1 MKKIT
6 CIIIIFVVLLNS
18 SAVIAQAASNQN
30 IYYVVQAGFYEDA
43 AVIEESYN
51 NLKTK
56 GFPVYKFTVAGGTRL
71 YVGNYKDMQTAKEV
85 ANKLQAL
92 GFETLIHTQESTT
105 KPMVTSTGLPADIIN
120 TAANIAAEAPKITAN
135 TQNMVKNIP
144 MSEDATIKGI
154 FGGHSIFFFVDEN
167 WQVKDDCFLELVFS
181 QSEIKKYK
189 NSTLTVLVNNVPI
202 KSITLSDKADYK
214 AIEKIPL
221 PKEQIIKGYNSIK
234 FSTYHR
240 ITEESCTD
248 DLNPANWITLH
259 SESYIHI
266 EYEEIPDKIG
276 INDYPYPYLKVSALE
291 PVNCIIAVPDRANNS
306 QITAAMVIAAD
317 FGRRVPYNN
326 VDVKVVHYSDIKN
339 IDENTNF
346 IVIGSS
352 ADTGDQIF
360 EPIRKELPDL
370 KNRALI
376 KEKASPNDTSKR
388 ILYLISDNDEMLLTA
403 ARSLTLDNLILQM
416 KTDTQFILKND
427 VENYE
432 AEKQTDIL
440 TLKDLGYEDTILK
453 GIFYQQATYTINLP
467 RNHRLKKDSS
477 IKIPLRYAGALDFDK
492 SSVTVYLNNIPVTN
506 KLLSKDRADND
517 EITVKIPEEFR
528 DADSLELKLIFY
540 LEPHDFD
547 CKNWRYGDIWAL
559 ISKDTSFNIPQEV
572 IEDRFFQYYP
582 DMFIK
587 NGTFDDVLL
596 VIPDKVNQNYLT
608 MAANIT
614 AFIGHSVSRV
624 ENLSVIK
631 GTELETTHNNIIVI
645 GTPWDNVAIKNLND
659 KLYIKF
665 DKNFEKFE
673 PSDKIYLLEDYS
685 RGLSSLQLLASPFN
699 SKKHLMVVTAA
710 EEKNLMPTQTY
721 LKDLAF
727 NVQLSGDGLVIDS
740 DGDIYSAYFVKPK
753 QAAQD
758 ESGQTSPKGKIRL
771 RDNPQFII
779 YLIFFLMIIIIS
791 VYGLIII
798 TRSKE

>member
-1 MKKIT
+1 M
-6 CIIIIFVVLLNS
+6 
-18 SAVIAQAASNQN
+18 
-30 IYYVVQAGFYEDA
+30 
-43 AVIEESYN
+43 
-51 NLKTK
+51 
-56 GFPVYKFTVAGGTRL
+56 
-71 YVGNYKDMQTAKEV
+71 
-85 ANKLQAL
+85 
-92 GFETLIHTQESTT
+92 
-105 KPMVTSTGLPADIIN
+105 
-120 TAANIAAEAPKITAN
+120 
-135 TQNMVKNIP
+135 
-144 MSEDATIKGI
+144 
-154 FGGHSIFFFVDEN
+154 
-167 WQVKDDCFLELVFS
+167 
-181 QSEIKKYK
+181 
-189 NSTLTVLVNNVPI
+189 
-202 KSITLSDKADYK
+202 
-214 AIEKIPL
+214 
-221 PKEQIIKGYNSIK
+221 
-234 FSTYHR
+234 
-240 ITEESCTD
+240 
-248 DLNPANWITLH
+248 
-259 SESYIHI
+259 
-266 EYEEIPDKIG
+266 
-276 INDYPYPYLKVSALE
+276 
-291 PVNCIIAVPDRANNS
+291 
-306 QITAAMVIAAD
+306 
-317 FGRRVPYNN
+317 
-326 VDVKVVHYSDIKN
+326 
-339 IDENTNF
+339 
-346 IVIGSS
+346 
-352 ADTGDQIF
+352 
-360 EPIRKELPDL
+360 
-370 KNRALI
+370 
-376 KEKASPNDTSKR
+376 
-388 ILYLISDNDEMLLTA
+388 
-403 ARSLTLDNLILQM
+403 
-416 KTDTQFILKND
+416 
-427 VENYE
+427 
-432 AEKQTDIL
+432 
-440 TLKDLGYEDTILK
+440 
-453 GIFYQQATYTINLP
+453 
-467 RNHRLKKDSS
+467 
-477 IKIPLRYAGALDFDK
+477 DFDK

>member
-291 PVNCIIAVPDRANNS
+291 PVNCIIAV
-306 QITAAMVIAAD
+306 
-317 FGRRVPYNN
+317 G
-326 VDVKVVHYSDIKN
+326 
-339 IDENTNF
+339 
-346 IVIGSS
+346 
-352 ADTGDQIF
+352 
-360 EPIRKELPDL
+360 
-370 KNRALI
+370 
-376 KEKASPNDTSKR
+376 
-388 ILYLISDNDEMLLTA
+388 
-403 ARSLTLDNLILQM
+403 
-416 KTDTQFILKND
+416 
-427 VENYE
+427 
-432 AEKQTDIL
+432 
-440 TLKDLGYEDTILK
+440 
-453 GIFYQQATYTINLP
+453 
-467 RNHRLKKDSS
+467 
-477 IKIPLRYAGALDFDK
+477 
-492 SSVTVYLNNIPVTN
+492 
-506 KLLSKDRADND
+506 
-517 EITVKIPEEFR
+517 
-528 DADSLELKLIFY
+528 
-540 LEPHDFD
+540 
-547 CKNWRYGDIWAL
+547 
-559 ISKDTSFNIPQEV
+559 
-572 IEDRFFQYYP
+572 
-582 DMFIK
+582 
-587 NGTFDDVLL
+587 
-596 VIPDKVNQNYLT
+596 
-608 MAANIT
+608 
-614 AFIGHSVSRV
+614 
-624 ENLSVIK
+624 
-631 GTELETTHNNIIVI
+631 
-645 GTPWDNVAIKNLND
+645 
-659 KLYIKF
+659 
-665 DKNFEKFE
+665 
-673 PSDKIYLLEDYS
+673 
-685 RGLSSLQLLASPFN
+685 
-699 SKKHLMVVTAA
+699 
-710 EEKNLMPTQTY
+710 
-721 LKDLAF
+721 
-727 NVQLSGDGLVIDS
+727 
-740 DGDIYSAYFVKPK
+740 
-753 QAAQD
+753 
-758 ESGQTSPKGKIRL
+758 
-771 RDNPQFII
+771 
-779 YLIFFLMIIIIS
+779 
-791 VYGLIII
+791 
-798 TRSKE
+798 

>member
-18 SAVIAQAASNQN
+18 SAISAYAESKQN
-30 IYYVVQAGFYEDA
+30 IYYVVQAGFYKNK
-43 AVIEESYN
+43 AVLEENYN

-56 GFPVYKFTVAGGTRL
+56 GFPAYKFTVAGGTRL
-71 YVGNYKDMQTAKEV
+71 YVGNYKDIQTAKEV

-105 KPMVTSTGLPADIIN
+105 KPMVTSTGLPTDIIS
-120 TAANIAAEAPKITAN
+120 TAIEAPKITAN

-144 MSEDATIKGI
+144 LSEDATIKGI
-154 FGGHSIFFFVDEN
+154 FGSHSIFFFVDEN
-167 WQVKDDCFLELVFS
+167 WKVKDNCFFELVFS

-189 NSTLTVLVNNVPI
+189 NSTLTVLLNDIPI
-202 KSITLSDKADYK
+202 KSIILNDKADYK
-214 AIEKIPL
+214 AIEKLRL
-221 PKEQIIKGYNSIK
+221 PKEQIIKGYNLIK

-248 DLNPANWITLH
+248 DLNPANWITFH
-259 SESYIHI
+259 SESYIHM

-276 INDYPYPYLKVSALE
+276 ISDYPYPYLKVSASE
-291 PVNCIIAVPDRANNS
+291 PVNCIIAVPDKANNS
-306 QITAAMVIAAD
+306 QITAAMIIAAD

-352 ADTGDQIF
+352 ANADDQIF
-360 EPIRKELPDL
+360 EPTRKELPDL

-403 ARSLTLDNLILQM
+403 ARSLTLDDLVLQM
-416 KTDTQFILKND
+416 KTDTQFILKNNA
-427 VENYE
+427 ENYE
-432 AEKQTDIL
+432 SENQTDIL

-453 GIFYQQATYTINLP
+453 GIFYQQAAYTIKLP
-467 RNHRLKKDSS
+467 RNHRLKEDSS

-506 KLLSKDRADND
+506 KLLNKDRADKD
-517 EITVKIPEEFR
+517 EITVKIPKEFR
-528 DADSLELKLIFY
+528 DADSLELKLVFY
-540 LEPHDFD
+540 LEPYDFD

-572 IEDRFFQYYP
+572 IKDRFFQYYP

-587 NGTFDDVLL
+587 NGTFDDVVL
-596 VIPDKVNQNYLT
+596 VLPDKADQNYLT

-624 ENLSVIK
+624 GNLSVIK
-631 GTELETTHNNIIVI
+631 GTELETSHNNIIVI
-645 GTPWDNVAIKNLND
+645 GTPRDNAAIKNLND

-665 DKNFEKFE
+665 DENFEKFE
-673 PSDKIYLLEDYS
+673 PSDKIYLLENYS

-699 SKKHLMVVTAA
+699 GKKHLMVVTAA
-710 EEKNLMPTQTY
+710 EEKNLMPAQIY

-727 NVQLSGDGLVIDS
+727 NVKLSGDGLIIDS
-740 DGDIYSAYFVKPK
+740 EGDIYSAYFVKPK

-758 ESGQTSPKGKIRL
+758 ESSKTSPKYETRL

>member
-18 SAVIAQAASNQN
+18 SAISAYAESKQN
-30 IYYVVQAGFYEDA
+30 IYYVVQAGFYKNK
-43 AVIEESYN
+43 AVLEENYN

-56 GFPVYKFTVAGGTRL
+56 GFPAYKFTVAGGTRL
-71 YVGNYKDMQTAKEV
+71 YVGNYKDIQTAKEV

-105 KPMVTSTGLPADIIN
+105 KPMAASTGLPTDIIS
-120 TAANIAAEAPKITAN
+120 TAIGAPKITAN

-144 MSEDATIKGI
+144 LSEDATIKGI
-154 FGGHSIFFFVDEN
+154 FGSHSIFFFVDEN
-167 WQVKDDCFLELVFS
+167 WKVKDNCFFELVFS

-189 NSTLTVLVNNVPI
+189 NSTLTVLLNDIPI
-202 KSITLSDKADYK
+202 KSIILNDKADYK
-214 AIEKIPL
+214 AIEKIRL
-221 PKEQIIKGYNSIK
+221 PKEQIIKGYNFIK

-248 DLNPANWITLH
+248 DLNPANWITFH
-259 SESYIHI
+259 SESYIHM

-276 INDYPYPYLKVSALE
+276 ISDYPYPYLKVSASE
-291 PVNCIIAVPDRANNS
+291 PVNCIIAVPDKANNS
-306 QITAAMVIAAD
+306 QITAAMIIAAD

-352 ADTGDQIF
+352 ANADDQIF
-360 EPIRKELPDL
+360 EPTRKELPDL

-403 ARSLTLDNLILQM
+403 ARSLTLDDLVLQM
-416 KTDTQFILKND
+416 KTDTQFILKNNA
-427 VENYE
+427 ENYE
-432 AEKQTDIL
+432 SENQTDIL

-453 GIFYQQATYTINLP
+453 GIFYQQAAYTIKLP
-467 RNHRLKKDSS
+467 RNHRLKEDSS

-506 KLLSKDRADND
+506 KLLNKDRADKD
-517 EITVKIPEEFR
+517 EITVKIPKEFR
-528 DADSLELKLIFY
+528 DADSLELKLVFY
-540 LEPHDFD
+540 LEPYDFD

-572 IEDRFFQYYP
+572 IKDRFFQYYP

-587 NGTFDDVLL
+587 NGTFDDVVL
-596 VIPDKVNQNYLT
+596 VLPDKADQNYLT

-624 ENLSVIK
+624 GNLSVIK
-631 GTELETTHNNIIVI
+631 GTELETSHNNIIVI
-645 GTPWDNVAIKNLND
+645 GTPRDNAAIKNLND

-665 DKNFEKFE
+665 DENFEKFE
-673 PSDKIYLLEDYS
+673 PSDKIYLLENYS

-699 SKKHLMVVTAA
+699 GKKHLMVVTAA
-710 EEKNLMPTQTY
+710 EEKNLMPAQIY

-727 NVQLSGDGLVIDS
+727 NVKLSGDGLIIDS
-740 DGDIYSAYFVKPK
+740 EGDIYSAYFVKPK

-758 ESGQTSPKGKIRL
+758 ESSKTSPKYETRL

>member
-18 SAVIAQAASNQN
+18 SAISAYAESKQN
-30 IYYVVQAGFYEDA
+30 IYYVVQAGFYKNK
-43 AVIEESYN
+43 AVLEENYN

-56 GFPVYKFTVAGGTRL
+56 GFPAYKFTVAGGTRL
-71 YVGNYKDMQTAKEV
+71 YVGNYKDIQTAKEV

-105 KPMVTSTGLPADIIN
+105 KPMAASTGLPTDIIS
-120 TAANIAAEAPKITAN
+120 TAIEAPKITAN

-144 MSEDATIKGI
+144 LSEDATIKGI
-154 FGGHSIFFFVDEN
+154 FGSHSIFFFVDEN
-167 WQVKDDCFLELVFS
+167 WKVKDNCFFELVFS

-189 NSTLTVLVNNVPI
+189 NSTLTVLLNDIPI
-202 KSITLSDKADYK
+202 KSIILNDKADYK
-214 AIEKIPL
+214 AIEKIRL
-221 PKEQIIKGYNSIK
+221 PKEQIIKGYNLIK

-248 DLNPANWITLH
+248 DLNPANWITFH
-259 SESYIHI
+259 SESYIHM

-276 INDYPYPYLKVSALE
+276 ISDYPYPYLKVSASE
-291 PVNCIIAVPDRANNS
+291 PVNCIIAVPDKANNS
-306 QITAAMVIAAD
+306 QITAAMIIAAD

-352 ADTGDQIF
+352 ANAEDQIF
-360 EPIRKELPDL
+360 EPTRKELPDL

-403 ARSLTLDNLILQM
+403 ARSLTLDDLVLQM
-416 KTDTQFILKND
+416 KTDTQFILKNNA
-427 VENYE
+427 ENYE
-432 AEKQTDIL
+432 SENQTDIL

-453 GIFYQQATYTINLP
+453 GIFYQQAAYTIKLS
-467 RNHRLKKDSS
+467 RNHRLKEDSS

-506 KLLSKDRADND
+506 KLLNKDRADKD
-517 EITVKIPEEFR
+517 EITVKIPKEFR
-528 DADSLELKLIFY
+528 DADSLELKLVFY
-540 LEPHDFD
+540 LEPYDFD

-587 NGTFDDVLL
+587 NGTFDDVVL
-596 VIPDKVNQNYLT
+596 VLPDKADQNYLT

-624 ENLSVIK
+624 GNLSVIK
-631 GTELETTHNNIIVI
+631 GTELETSHNNIIVI
-645 GTPWDNVAIKNLND
+645 GTPRDNAAIKNLND

-665 DKNFEKFE
+665 DENFEKFE
-673 PSDKIYLLEDYS
+673 PSDKIYLLENYS

-699 SKKHLMVVTAA
+699 GKKHLMVVTAA
-710 EEKNLMPTQTY
+710 EEKNLMPAQIY

-727 NVQLSGDGLVIDS
+727 NVKLSGDGLIIDS
-740 DGDIYSAYFVKPK
+740 EGDIYSAYFVKPK

-758 ESGQTSPKGKIRL
+758 ESSKTSPKYETRL